1 MDKDLIWLSLPVL
14 AATALPAHAVQ
25 YLTLEQAQHA
35 LFPEASGFKD
45 AKVLLGADQRAAIE
59 KASKVR
65 VRGAELAAWRAEAG
79 GKLAGWLLVDEVYGK
94 HEFITYAVALDATG
108 AVRGI
113 EIMDYR
119 ETHGGEVRNPA
130 WRAQFTGKRAGAP
143 LELDQDI
150 KNISGATLSCKH
162 IADGVRR
169 LLATYEAV
177 LK

>member
-1 MDKDLIWLSLPVL
+1 MRNDLIWLSVPAL
-14 AATALPAHAVQ
+14 AVAALPAHAVQ

-35 LFPEASGFKD
+35 LFPEASSFKD
-45 AKVLLGADQRAAIE
+45 AKVLLSAEQRDAIE
-59 KASKVR
+59 KTSKVR
-65 VRGAELAAWRAEAG
+65 VRSPELNAWRAEAG
-79 GKLAGWLLVDEVYGK
+79 GRLAGWFLVDEVYGK

-119 ETHGGEVRNPA
+119 ETHGGEVRNA
-130 WRAQFTGKRAGAP
+130 NWRAQFTGKRAGAP
-143 LELDQDI
+143 LELDNDI

-169 LLATYEAV
+169 LLASYQAV

>member
-1 MDKDLIWLSLPVL
+1 MRKDLIWLSAPAL
-14 AATALPAHAVQ
+14 AAAALPAHAMQ
-25 YLTLEQAQHA
+25 YFTLEQAQHA
-35 LFPEASGFKD
+35 LFPEAASFKESR
-45 AKVLLGADQRAAIE
+45 VLLSAEQRAAIE

-65 VRGAELAAWRAEAG
+65 VRGAELNAWRAESG
-79 GKLAGWLLVDEVYGK
+79 GKLLGWFLLDEVYGK
-94 HEFITYAVALDATG
+94 HEFITYAVALDASG

-119 ETHGGEVRNPA
+119 ETHGGEVRNPK

-143 LELDQDI
+143 LELDEDI
-150 KNISGATLSCKH
+150 KNISGATLSSKH

-169 LLATYEAV
+169 LLATYETV

>member
-1 MDKDLIWLSLPVL
+1 MRHDLLWLSVPAL
-14 AATALPAHAVQ
+14 AAAALPAHAVQ

-35 LFPEASGFKD
+35 LFPEASGFRD
-45 AKVLLGADQRAAIE
+45 AKLLLSAEQREAIE

-65 VRGAELAAWRAEAG
+65 VRSPELHAWRAEAG

-94 HEFITYAVALDATG
+94 HEFITYALALDATG

-119 ETHGGEVRNPA
+119 ETHGAQVRNAA
-130 WRAQFTGKRAGAP
+130 WRAQFIGKRAGAP
-143 LELDQDI
+143 LELDKDI
-150 KNISGATLSCKH
+150 QNISGATLSCKH
-162 IADGVRR
+162 MAEGVRR
-169 LLATYEAV
+169 LLATYEVA